1 MMNLESF
8 ANLAEVISLVV
19 VTGSIIFA
27 IKQLQH
33 YRMQREAK
41 AAIELTHLL
50 QNPEFIRALCK
61 LLSCN
66 LAQSQ
71 KKLDEH
77 DVIYEESAMFISLTI
92 ESIGLMVHRRM
103 VPINMVWELMGGLLV
118 VSWQR
123 LEPWVLQQR
132 KLQASGKFSEWGQWL
147 IEQMLKFENGN
158 HYTPAYKR
166 YVNWLP
172 KN

>member
-1 MMNLESF
+1 MMNLASF
-8 ANLAEVISLVV
+8 ANLAEVISLLV

-33 YRMQREAK
+33 YRMEREAK

-61 LLSCN
+61 LLSYN
-66 LAQSQ
+66 LVQSK

-103 VPINMVWELMGGLLV
+103 VPINMVWELMGGIYV
-118 VSWQR
+118 V
-123 LEPWVLQQR
+123 
-132 KLQASGKFSEWGQWL
+132 
-147 IEQMLKFENGN
+147 
-158 HYTPAYKR
+158 
-166 YVNWLP
+166 
-172 KN
+172 